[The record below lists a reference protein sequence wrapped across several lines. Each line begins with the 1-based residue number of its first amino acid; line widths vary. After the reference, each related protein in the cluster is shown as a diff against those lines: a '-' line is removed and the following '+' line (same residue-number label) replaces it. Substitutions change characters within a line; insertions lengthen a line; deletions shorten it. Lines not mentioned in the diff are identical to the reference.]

1 MLYLISNLFIGINP
15 YNLKLHIFRMLS
27 IIAILVVIYN
37 NTNESSYLL
46 SLLTPFSVDKIH
58 FVHDFDIKHLNIYG
72 ERKSMLLLKDLTKDL
87 TDFLDNLNKADN
99 YWASLSFYPDIVVYN
114 EGTQMHLCDPI
125 LINRDSSPL
134 LLTNFIMS
142 RLNLMIDSYYLDDSI
157 INTKDAIIIVQFTEI
172 ELN

>member
-1 MLYLISNLFIGINP
+1 
-15 YNLKLHIFRMLS
+15 MLS

-99 YWASLSFYPDIVVYN
+99 Y
-114 EGTQMHLCDPI
+114 
-125 LINRDSSPL
+125 
-134 LLTNFIMS
+134 
-142 RLNLMIDSYYLDDSI
+142 
-157 INTKDAIIIVQFTEI
+157 
-172 ELN
+172 